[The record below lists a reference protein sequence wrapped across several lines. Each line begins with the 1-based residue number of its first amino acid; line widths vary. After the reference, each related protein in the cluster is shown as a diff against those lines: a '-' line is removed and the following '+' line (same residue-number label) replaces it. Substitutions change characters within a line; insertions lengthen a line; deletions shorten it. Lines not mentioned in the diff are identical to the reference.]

1 MSDWNSKVSKAT
13 LSCCRRSLEALK
25 VVLQAWLNRGKL
37 EERKIRPISKVVI
50 VADEGMMAR
59 EAVEE
64 LLKEMG
70 VKFRRAEG
78 KGGFVITVDGSGES
92 FTIDVM
98 EGSEARVGGD
108 VLTLRVSKPGFA
120 ERVEALSVLASE
132 LGDFDLRSV
141 AEACEGFTTLDVVR
155 LVQFAA
161 SRSLADGRD
170 KVREEDFMEGV
181 AVLQRRI
188 NVSETLPDDLSEQLY
203 LMAVSEGGDGF
214 SELVH
219 RVNAG
224 EKLDRRLEKMLA
236 RYSFI
241 LLDEPE
247 KRIVKLAKARASYER
262 LKKAFGGGQRS

>member
-1 MSDWNSKVSKAT
+1 MSGWDSKVSKAA
-13 LSCCRRSLEALK
+13 LSCCRRSLDALK

-37 EERKIRPISKVVI
+37 EERKVRPISKVVV

-59 EAVEE
+59 EAVGE

-70 VKFRRAEG
+70 VKFRKSEG
-78 KGGFVITVDGSGES
+78 QGRVVMTVDGGGES
-92 FTIDVM
+92 FIIEVV
-98 EGSEARVGGD
+98 EGGEAQGGD
-108 VLTLRVSKPGFA
+108 GLTLRVSKPGFA
-120 ERVEALSVLASE
+120 ERVEALGVLASE
-132 LGDFDLRSV
+132 LGNFDLRSV
-141 AEACEGFTTLDVVR
+141 AEACDGFTTLDVVR

-170 KVREEDFMEGV
+170 KVEEDDFMEGV